1 MSTVENQVLWRWC
14 HASSVSLS
22 PVPPWDAFREIV
34 AGVPCLPAEGTR
46 RKRNLILEYLAYC
59 SWVDFGNW
67 PKKTEHLGPT
77 DKEILIWPSK
87 HNDWV
92 FGAFINGINICYHVI
107 VMLSPD
113 SWHYVINNHLK
124 QNRRLRK
131 SHFSNNQG
139 KHIKRL
145 LTPPLEEWKIIFLL
159 APQKKVASF
168 GTSVVIFLPAVGR
181 SRVSA
186 RHLQG
191 PTIHM

>member
-1 MSTVENQVLWRWC
+1 MSTVEVLWRWC

-34 AGVPCLPAEGTR
+34 AVVPRLPAEGTR
-46 RKRNLILEYLAYC
+46 RKRNLILEYLPFC
-59 SWVDFGNW
+59 SWVDFGNR
-67 PKKTEHLGPT
+67 PKKNRALTT

-87 HNDWV
+87 HYDWV

-107 VMLSPD
+107 VMLSPA

-124 QNRRLRK
+124 QNRRPRK
-131 SHFSNNQG
+131 SHFSNYQG
-139 KHIKRL
+139 KHIKCL
-145 LTPPLEEWKIIFLL
+145 LKPPLEEWKNIFLL

>member
-1 MSTVENQVLWRWC
+1 MVPRQC
-14 HASSVSLS
+14 SVSLS

-46 RKRNLILEYLAYC
+46 RKRSLILEYLPYW

-77 DKEILIWPSK
+77 NKEILIWLPK
-87 HNDWV
+87 HSNSM
-92 FGAFINGINICYHVI
+92 FGAFINGLNICYYVI
-107 VMLSPD
+107 AMLSPA

-139 KHIKRL
+139 KHIKCL
-145 LTPPLEEWKIIFLL
+145 LTPPLKNKRIFFCWLPRKRL
-159 APQKKVASF
+159 PLSAPVW
-168 GTSVVIFLPAVGR
+168 
-181 SRVSA
+181 
-186 RHLQG
+186 
-191 PTIHM
+191 